1 MQTFTPIQYLMLD
14 IASNFG
20 LDKETW
26 DDRLAWFATV
36 QDDILSNNIAD
47 LTKQAEEPALFF
59 AGCKAFCQA
68 KKGKSIT
75 YPISLDATAS
85 GAQILSALIGC
96 EKSARM
102 CNVLDTGRRED
113 LYTNV
118 NTCMNTRLGT
128 DNMVPRADSKQATMT
143 ALYGSKK
150 EPKRVFG
157 EDDQLDAFYAV
168 MEEEVPGIWEL
179 NEALLTLTNPEATEY
194 SWVLPDNF
202 HVKTKVMTTVDQKVL
217 FLGDVYI
224 VPKKVQGPVELD
236 LSLGANTV
244 HSIDGMIVRE
254 IMRRCSFDQAIIED
268 IRITLESGLH
278 DYKSAMD
285 REQDQLLMTLWEH
298 YLVSG
303 FLSARIL
310 ELMDD
315 QNMWWVDHTVI
326 LKLIYSMPKK
336 PFQVLSVH
344 DCFRVHPNYGNDLR
358 RQYNQ
363 LLSEIAQSDMLQF
376 LVDQIRPNEITVTK
390 KGDLSLKV
398 LESNY
403 ALS

>member
-26 DDRLAWFATV
+26 NDRLAWFETV
-36 QDDILSNNIAD
+36 QEDILSHNIDD

-59 AGCKAFCQA
+59 AGCKAFCKA
-68 KKGKSIT
+68 NKGESIS

-85 GAQILSALIGC
+85 GAQILSVLIGC
-96 EKSARM
+96 NKSASM
-102 CNVLDTGRRED
+102 CNVVDTGNRED

-143 ALYGSKK
+143 ALYGSEK
-150 EPKRVFG
+150 EPKKVFG
-157 EDDQLDAFYAV
+157 EDEQLDAFYAV
-168 MEEEVPGIWEL
+168 MEEEVPGIWKL
-179 NEALLTLTNPEATEY
+179 NEALLGLTNPEALEY

-202 HVKTKVMTTVDQKVL
+202 HVKTKVMTSIDQKVL
-217 FLGDVYI
+217 FLDEVYI
-224 VPKKVQGPVELD
+224 VPKKVQGPLEVD
-236 LSLGANTV
+236 KSLGANTV

-254 IMRRCSFDQAIIED
+254 IMRRCSYELDVLQGLK
-268 IRITLESGLH
+268 RMLENGL
-278 DYKSAMD
+278 YEPKSTME
-285 REQDQLLMTLWEH
+285 REQDQLLIALWDH
-298 YLVSG
+298 YLMSG

-310 ELMDD
+310 ELLDD
-315 QNMWWVDHTVI
+315 QNMWWVDPDVI
-326 LKLIYSMPKK
+326 LGLINSMPKK

-344 DCFRVHPNYGNDLR
+344 DCFRVLANYGNDLR
-358 RQYNQ
+358 SQYNQ
-363 LLSEIAQSDMLQF
+363 LLSEIAQSDLLQF
-376 LVDQIRPNEITVTK
+376 IVDQIDPDEITVTK
-390 KGDLSLKV
+390 YGNLSKDV
-398 LESNY
+398 LQSNY